1 MFTRRLINLL
11 LMVMLVPVLAA
22 CSIAAM
28 HHNLAAASIAQS
40 EASDPISG
48 EWDVSFFVEKNVTPA
63 VFTFKL
69 DGDKVSG
76 TANSQH
82 TGLGKLRDG
91 KWSDNKL
98 SFTLDF
104 ASHESIVVTG
114 ALKDGH
120 LAGEFRTEGFT
131 STWEAK
137 RKVARAANETT
148 APKAPANPADPISGN
163 WDATFVVAEHQAP
176 VTLKLNLAGTKV
188 TGTTESS
195 VAGSGTISEGTWADN
210 KLVFTMPGPHGPV
223 HVSGELKDGKLAGTF
238 DMAEMKGTWDAK
250 RN

>member
-1 MFTRRLINLL
+1 MFTRRFINLL
-11 LMVMLVPVLAA
+11 LMVMLVPVFAA

-28 HHNLAAASIAQS
+28 HHNLSSTAVQS
-40 EASDPISG
+40 EMDPISG

-76 TANSQH
+76 SAYSEH
-82 TGLGKLRDG
+82 TGAGKLRDG
-91 KWSDNKL
+91 KWLDNKL

-120 LAGEFRTEGFT
+120 LAGDFRTEGFT

-137 RKVARAANETT
+137 RKTAKAVSETS
-148 APKAPANPADPISGN
+148 APKVPANPADPISGN
-163 WDATFVVAEHQAP
+163 WDATFAVGEQKVQ
-176 VTLKLNLAGTKV
+176 VTLKLNLSGAKV

-195 VAGSGTISEGTWADN
+195 AAGSATISDGTWADN
-210 KLVFTMPGPHGPV
+210 KLAFTMPGPHGPI
-223 HVSGELKDGKLAGTF
+223 HVSGESKDGKLGGTF
-238 DMAEMKGTWDAK
+238 DMAQMKGTWDAK